1 MTRER
6 RPRRLL
12 VQILVCLSLVLC
24 GLYSIQELTI
34 ARIQGKRP
42 GLANENFFMYRR

>member
-12 VQILVCLSLVLC
+12 VQILICLSLVLC

-34 ARIQGKRP
+34 ARIQGRRP
-42 GLANENFFMYRR
+42 GS